1 MRSSDGALSRRRL
14 SYVPFQY
21 LLGATTNRTPTASSR
36 LRFRLPRGS
45 KAPASHP
52 PRSTMLHAIFVVP
65 FGMKT
70 SLRFVRAT
78 SRLADV
84 RLGIISQDKANKLPD
99 DIQASIVAFQQVDDA
114 LNPTSLAEGVRQLAA
129 KMGGRV
135 DRLIGILEQL
145 QEPLAQVREELGIRG
160 MALQTATN
168 FRDKARMKDVLR
180 DNDLPCAAHRLATT
194 AAEAL
199 RAADSIGYPMIA
211 KPPDGAGAKNTV
223 RIETHK
229 QLEGY
234 MRAIPPTKAAPLLLE
249 EFIRGKEHSFDT
261 VSVGGQHVF
270 HSISEYYPSPLEV
283 MESPWIQ
290 WCVFLPREIHHA
302 EFEDIHAAGCRSL
315 DALGMVTGLSHMEW
329 FRRADGSIAISEVGA
344 RPPGAQ
350 FTTLLSYA
358 HDTDFYSAWA
368 ELVVHE
374 RFTPPERK
382 YSCGAVFLRGQG
394 AGQVAS
400 ISGIEEIKRELG
412 DLIVEAR
419 IPEVGTPQA
428 SSYEGEGFII
438 LRHEESEVVKKGLAK
453 LLKLVR
459 INLGDP
465 ATTARSKA

>member
-1 MRSSDGALSRRRL
+1 
-14 SYVPFQY
+14 
-21 LLGATTNRTPTASSR
+21 
-36 LRFRLPRGS
+36 
-45 KAPASHP
+45 
-52 PRSTMLHAIFVVP
+52 MLHVIFVVP

-78 SRLADV
+78 SQLEGV
-84 RLGIISQDKANKLPD
+84 RLGIISQDKASMLPE
-99 DIQASIVAFQQVDDA
+99 DIQESIVAFQQIEDA
-114 LNPTSLAEGVRQLAA
+114 LNPTSLAEAVREVGA
-129 KMGGRV
+129 KMDGRV
-135 DRLIGILEQL
+135 DRLIGVLEQL

-168 FRDKARMKDVLR
+168 FRDKVRMKDVLR
-180 DNDLPCAAHRLATT
+180 ANDLPCAAHALATT

-199 RAADSIGYPMIA
+199 KAAESIGYPMIA

-223 RIETHK
+223 RIETLE

-234 MRAIPPTKAAPLLLE
+234 MRAIPPTKSAPLLLE
-249 EFIRGKEHSFDT
+249 EFIRGKEHSFDS
-261 VSVGGQHVF
+261 VSVGGRHVF

-290 WCVFLPREIHHA
+290 WCVFLPREIQHP
-302 EFEDIHAAGCRSL
+302 EFEDIHAAGCKSL

-329 FRRADGSIAISEVGA
+329 FRRSDGSIAISEVGA

-358 HDTDFYSAWA
+358 HGIDFYSAWA

-382 YSCGAVFLRGQG
+382 YACGAVFLRAQG

-400 ISGIEEIKRELG
+400 IRGLEEIKRELG

-438 LRHEESEVVKKGLAK
+438 LRHPESQVVKDGLSR

-459 INLGDP
+459 INLGDA
-465 ATTARSKA
+465 ATTARSNA